1 MESLLWSLLGC
12 VNAGFYRF
20 YLNNFNPL
28 AIDLSDEESKRLLYK
43 SRQRGFL
50 ELDLVIRKWVE
61 EHIHSMDENGIKAL
75 CHVLDL
81 KLVELLFDFPEAE
94 AESTAGYNVNAIFPM
109 SFLCLQEER

>member
-1 MESLLWSLLGC
+1 METLLWPLLGC

-20 YLNNFNPL
+20 YSNNFNSL
-28 AIDLSDEESKRLLYK
+28 AIDLSDEESKRLLYR

-50 ELDLVIRKWVE
+50 ELDLVLRKWVE

-81 KLVELLFDFPEAE
+81 QKLVELLLI
-94 AESTAGYNVNAIFPM
+94 SQKRKLNHLQAIV
-109 SFLCLQEER
+109 

>member
-1 MESLLWSLLGC
+1 MILFILFSLNTPFQSTLIHLSRSLLGC

-20 YLNNFNPL
+20 YLNNFNSL
-28 AIDLSDEESKRLLYK
+28 AIDLSDKESKRCLFIILLYK

-81 KLVELLFDFPEAE
+81 KRKLNQLQ
-94 AESTAGYNVNAIFPM
+94 AIM
-109 SFLCLQEER
+109 